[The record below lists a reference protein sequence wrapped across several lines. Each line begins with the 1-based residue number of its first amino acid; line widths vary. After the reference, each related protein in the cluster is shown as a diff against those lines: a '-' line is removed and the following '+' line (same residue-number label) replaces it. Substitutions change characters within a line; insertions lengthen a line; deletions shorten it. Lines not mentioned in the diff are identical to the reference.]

1 MKTRKNEMPRTA
13 KPDSKSASKSNKEL
27 SAADQAYNGI
37 IDLVLYNELRPGERT
52 SVNLLASR
60 LKLGRTP
67 IKEAITRLQTEGL
80 LSVFGRSGTMV
91 NRTDATQIEH
101 LFALRKAMEDFAAEG
116 AVKHVTQ
123 DQLAELRELVAK
135 MRIYSANRNDIHSA
149 ADFVR
154 ANVAFH
160 ALIVAATGNPFL
172 IRLYAQLQMQLQIVT
187 YLVHR
192 GFDPKAAGQ
201 RQREHE
207 GIYKALAARNGKLLK
222 ALLRQH
228 AQATEVVILA
238 TLRDAD
244 LSSTE
249 ARKRRSRA
257 A

>member
-1 MKTRKNEMPRTA
+1 MPQNA
-13 KPDSKSASKSNKEL
+13 KPASREL

-52 SVNLLASR
+52 SVNLLAAR

-67 IKEAITRLQTEGL
+67 VKEAITRLQTEGL

-91 NRTDATQIEH
+91 NRADETQIEH

-116 AVKHVTQ
+116 AVKHVTAA
-123 DQLAELRELVAK
+123 QLAELRELVHK
-135 MRIYSANRNDIHSA
+135 MRTHSASRNDIRSA

-192 GFDPKAAGQ
+192 GFDPKAAAQ

-207 GIYKALAARNGKLLK
+207 GIYKAVAAKNAKLLK

-244 LSSTE
+244 VSAE